1 MSKNGNGRNGK
12 YTTQQVIAALK
23 RRHGVQTL
31 AAKDL
36 DCTRQT
42 VSNYIKRHP
51 TVRAAWEESRDEFI
65 DLAESKLMEKVSA
78 GEWPAIAFTLKTIG
92 HTRGYV
98 EKRQT
103 ELSGKVQTEDV
114 TQMTDDE
121 LRTIAKG

>member
-103 ELSGKVQTEDV
+103 SCP
-114 TQMTDDE
+114 
-121 LRTIAKG
+121 AKFRPKM

>member
-1 MSKNGNGRNGK
+1 MSGNGNGR
-12 YTTQQVIAALK
+12 YTTREVISALK
-23 RRHGVQTL
+23 AAHGVQ
-31 AAKDL
+31 AAAARSLGCD
-36 DCTRQT
+36 RHT
-42 VSNYIKRHP
+42 VSNYIKRHA

-103 ELSGKVQTEDV
+103 EITGADGGPLVVVKWDDPDD
-114 TQMTDDE
+114 TD
-121 LRTIAKG
+121 